1 MPIILS
7 NLIPGFPFLSS
18 ICLCKLCNKHYDCL
32 SQCKRQE
39 IARNSEKLYIY
50 SFLLSINSILCC
62 SHIAGKHCFVVFTA
76 SRFPYMVLWPNLM
89 TVLTSKGKVP
99 PTYNELIRRI
109 MTLVYENLL
118 LLESPEI
125 KSNIAITGKKQ
136 QGRDI
141 KYAGGILR

>member
-1 MPIILS
+1 
-7 NLIPGFPFLSS
+7 
-18 ICLCKLCNKHYDCL
+18 
-32 SQCKRQE
+32 
-39 IARNSEKLYIY
+39 
-50 SFLLSINSILCC
+50 
-62 SHIAGKHCFVVFTA
+62 
-76 SRFPYMVLWPNLM
+76 
-89 TVLTSKGKVP
+89 
-99 PTYNELIRRI
+99 

>member
-1 MPIILS
+1 
-7 NLIPGFPFLSS
+7 
-18 ICLCKLCNKHYDCL
+18 
-32 SQCKRQE
+32 
-39 IARNSEKLYIY
+39 
-50 SFLLSINSILCC
+50 
-62 SHIAGKHCFVVFTA
+62 
-76 SRFPYMVLWPNLM
+76 M

-118 LLESPEI
+118 LLESPVI